1 MVAFF
6 EKDKLLHR
14 PDGKAV
20 EATVVVGWIDPSTI
34 EVQIVAARLR
44 VERRAPVEAERAVT
58 VETRPVA
65 VTRSWEEDA
74 VAVDVAREATTCH
87 TVLVGPF

>member
-20 EATVVVGWIDPSTI
+20 EAIDVVGWTDPSTI
-34 EVQIVAARLR
+34 EVQIVAVRLR
-44 VERRAPVEAERAVT
+44 VERRAPVVAVCAVI

-65 VTRSWEEDA
+65 VARSWEEDA